1 MAENMRIFS
10 VLNAANR
17 KARAPQNEKD
27 VPFQEILPL
36 RLKNRVSGKSDSS
49 SDVACLQEMSIL
61 FACLKDND
69 FVEKFCH
76 KEISQ
81 FKKCYKVFMDGKTAL
96 KATVNQGII
105 TPGNNLNYRQLNKYM
120 RLFPN
125 PNKHNFKPAQKRSN
139 VNKPLAGVTLRNESK
154 TPCVALVACLTH

>member
-1 MAENMRIFS
+1 MRISS
-10 VLNAANR
+10 VLNAANG
-17 KARAPQNEKD
+17 KARAPQNENK

-36 RLKNRVSGKSDSS
+36 RLKNRVSGKADSS

-69 FVEKFCH
+69 FVEKFCN

-81 FKKCYKVFMDGKTAL
+81 FKKCYKVFMDSKTAL

-125 PNKHNFKPAQKRSN
+125 PK
-139 VNKPLAGVTLRNESK
+139 
-154 TPCVALVACLTH
+154 

>member
-1 MAENMRIFS
+1 MRIFS

-125 PNKHNFKPAQKRSN
+125 PK
-139 VNKPLAGVTLRNESK
+139 
-154 TPCVALVACLTH
+154 